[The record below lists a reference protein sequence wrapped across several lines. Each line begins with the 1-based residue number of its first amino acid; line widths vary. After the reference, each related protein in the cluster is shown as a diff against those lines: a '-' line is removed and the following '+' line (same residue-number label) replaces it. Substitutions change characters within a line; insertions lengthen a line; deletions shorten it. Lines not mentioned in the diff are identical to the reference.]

1 MLELV
6 GRFGFNTRGSVELR
20 LSEKFGMA
28 DGVESEVDAIY
39 SLPITVH
46 ELLNVDIRLA
56 TQVFQ
61 KTRVSPYDC
70 AHAAIMRRTGLR
82 LIVSADSRH
91 FDHVPGLKRIDP
103 VEDPGQ
109 TRVT

>member
-1 MLELV
+1 MLELG

-20 LSEKFGMA
+20 LLGKFDMA
-28 DGVESEVDAIY
+28 DEVESEVDAIY

-82 LIVSADSRH
+82 LIVSADGRH

-109 TRVT
+109 N